1 MEDTETVNK
10 LLSNLGE
17 VTSTLSNKLKEDILG
32 KTLKERIDEIVRDG
46 EIENNEIKSELEQA
60 KLLNMY
66 SYILVSIYFASL
78 KLNGCKFKNDS
89 SIMFEIKR
97 VKEFMDRV
105 DKAQSSLND
114 IDEREKDKQV
124 ESEKFINSHLK
135 EPAVSRVHFQDREGK
150 SKSQSQSQS
159 KSENQNKHEY
169 FNDDKEV
176 LNKIEE
182 SVKENKNKS
191 KNKNKNKNK
200 SFNNSKDQ
208 FKGKDKKKVSSS
220 SKEKVKN
227 SGKINKPKK
236 N

>member
-150 SKSQSQSQS
+150 SKS